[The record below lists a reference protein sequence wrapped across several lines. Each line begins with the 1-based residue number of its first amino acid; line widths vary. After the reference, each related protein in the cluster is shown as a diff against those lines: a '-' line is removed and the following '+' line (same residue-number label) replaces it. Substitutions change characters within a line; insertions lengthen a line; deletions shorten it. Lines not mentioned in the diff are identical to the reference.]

1 MQDVEVLKNVEQ
13 NLLYLTDSLSEGTNR
28 MSAAK
33 LKSQGK
39 MSPERRISGKRIEQS
54 PNDKKFSDKINN
66 HEGKGKN

>member
-33 LKSQGK
+33 LKSL
-39 MSPERRISGKRIEQS
+39 
-54 PNDKKFSDKINN
+54 
-66 HEGKGKN
+66 